1 VRRHVNCFAFGKVIA
16 MQVPN
21 RELKRPRRYR
31 YAGAPADA
39 VNLILFV
46 LLLLVMAAAGIV
58 VWLAP
63 YLPVVSHLH
72 P

>member
-1 VRRHVNCFAFGKVIA
+1 